1 MILQT
6 ILEGIGLGVL
16 LVLVCAIGIR
26 KGAVGMVHLY
36 SQEVQERCVTLGLT
50 THAKIKR
57 NALIFKAVCV
67 PGYIAY
73 VLVCVYALNGA
84 KGFVQGFWQLLV
96 ILSVMNL
103 IDRFWVDGYWVGH
116 TNAWEIPGTED
127 LKPYITAKD
136 KGKKWLFGTVGM
148 TVISQHWRRL
158 CRYLFT
164 EGDTYMKCKIE
175 KNTVQ
180 ETLIIPLYAR
190 KVCSELYPN
199 LYRDETAVRLI
210 DEIDYDFSEAEK
222 NSRSLMQRFGSLE
235 VAMRQNDLAFEVR
248 DYLKSHPNA
257 AVVNLG
263 CGLDSTGRSCDN
275 GSCKIY
281 NLDFPDVIAVRNELL
296 PAGEREGNIPCNL
309 NNTEWFRKIDS
320 SNGAVFFA
328 SGVFYYFL
336 TEQVK
341 TLVQKMADAFP
352 GSVLV
357 FDAANRTAVK
367 MIAKTWLKSAKIKDV
382 GAYFAVSDAP
392 QEISAWDSRLQVTS
406 RGYMLGYTDLKDPS
420 VSGFFRFLARVGDG
434 MMKMQIVK
442 IRFGGKQ

>member
-1 MILQT
+1 
-6 ILEGIGLGVL
+6 
-16 LVLVCAIGIR
+16 
-26 KGAVGMVHLY
+26 
-36 SQEVQERCVTLGLT
+36 
-50 THAKIKR
+50 
-57 NALIFKAVCV
+57 
-67 PGYIAY
+67 
-73 VLVCVYALNGA
+73 
-84 KGFVQGFWQLLV
+84 
-96 ILSVMNL
+96 
-103 IDRFWVDGYWVGH
+103 
-116 TNAWEIPGTED
+116 
-127 LKPYITAKD
+127 
-136 KGKKWLFGTVGM
+136 
-148 TVISQHWRRL
+148 
-158 CRYLFT
+158 
-164 EGDTYMKCKIE
+164 MKYKIE
-175 KNTVQ
+175 KNTVR

-190 KVCSELYPN
+190 KVYSELYPN

-222 NSRSLMQRFGSLE
+222 KSRSLMQRFGSLE
-235 VAMRQNDLAFEVR
+235 VAVRQNDLAFEVR

-281 NLDFPDVIAVRNELL
+281 NLDFPDVIALRQQLL
-296 PAGEREGNIPCNL
+296 PAGEREQNIPCDL
-309 NNTEWFRKIDS
+309 KDPAWFDKIDAS
-320 SNGAVFFA
+320 SGAVFFA

-336 TEQVK
+336 TEQVRE
-341 TLVQKMADAFP
+341 LVQGMADTFP
-352 GSVLV
+352 GGVLV

-367 MIAKTWLKSAKIKDV
+367 MIAKTWLRTAKIKDV

-392 QEISAWDSRLQVTS
+392 QEISAWDSCLQVTS